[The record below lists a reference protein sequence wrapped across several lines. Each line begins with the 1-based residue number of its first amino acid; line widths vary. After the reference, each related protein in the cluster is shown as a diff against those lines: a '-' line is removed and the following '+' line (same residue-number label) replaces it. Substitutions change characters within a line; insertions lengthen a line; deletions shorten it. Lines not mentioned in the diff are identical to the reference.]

1 MGDNISFWKNQW
13 DSYVTYSKDRFDEFG
28 YFSLALKLKKNVDIL
43 GYLDDAGINPLPKV
57 LYRSNEINEI
67 GFFFFFFLVELLLGI
82 LGYIDFTM
90 SLSKSLMCSPY
101 WLV

>member
-67 GFFFFFFLVELLLGI
+67 GFFFFFFFGRVVI
-82 LGYIDFTM
+82 RYIRM
-90 SLSKSLMCSPY
+90 Y
-101 WLV
+101 